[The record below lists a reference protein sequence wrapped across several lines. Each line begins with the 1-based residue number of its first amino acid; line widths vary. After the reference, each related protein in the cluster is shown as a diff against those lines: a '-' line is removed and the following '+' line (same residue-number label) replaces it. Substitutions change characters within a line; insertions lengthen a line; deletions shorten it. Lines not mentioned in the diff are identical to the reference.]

1 MEKFL
6 PRLEAKPIF
15 FSRNGGFRV
24 AQSILQIQREEML
37 RISVLA
43 GCLAIAAAPAFA
55 QSKAT
60 IQRLDD
66 AWAAAFNKGD
76 GAAVAVLYTPDATIL
91 PPGSNLVQGRKAIA
105 AFWSQAARQ
114 LGDMTLKA
122 VDVRPLSPTAAREIG
137 LFTARTKG
145 ANPQQVDGKYVVVWR
160 KLGGH
165 WRLFTDIWNTN
176 K

>member
-1 MEKFL
+1 
-6 PRLEAKPIF
+6 
-15 FSRNGGFRV
+15 
-24 AQSILQIQREEML
+24 ML
-37 RISVLA
+37 RITVLA

-60 IQRLDD
+60 IQQLDD

-76 GAAVAVLYTPDATIL
+76 GAAVAAMYTPDATVL
-91 PPGSNLVQGRKAIA
+91 PPGANLVQGRKAIA

-137 LFTARTKG
+137 LFTGKTKD
-145 ANPQQVDGKYVVVWR
+145 ANPQQADGKYVVVWH

-165 WRLFTDIWNTN
+165 WRLFTDIWNAN